1 VHVLAGPFAAFAVL
15 LGFAGGAKALR
26 PLPTVRALRSVSLP
40 SSVGLVRALG
50 VGEACL
56 AIAALVTAGPIAPAL
71 VALSYAGFAAFV
83 GYAMARGGSIS
94 SCGCFGK
101 ADSAPTALH
110 LVVNVA
116 AALIAAVGAIAALS
130 PARSPLA
137 ELADSP
143 GAGVAMVVLVAV
155 IAGLAYLALA
165 EWPRLVGVMR
175 EGTREGEARI

>member
-1 VHVLAGPFAAFAVL
+1 VHVFAGPFAAFAVL
-15 LGFAGGAKALR
+15 LGFAGAAKALR

-40 SSVGLVRALG
+40 ARVSLVRTLG
-50 VGEACL
+50 IGEALL

-116 AALIAAVGAIAALS
+116 AALIACLAALS
-130 PARSPLA
+130 PAHSPLV

-143 GAGVAMVVLVAV
+143 GAGVAMVVLAAV
-155 IAGLAYLALA
+155 TAGLAYLALA